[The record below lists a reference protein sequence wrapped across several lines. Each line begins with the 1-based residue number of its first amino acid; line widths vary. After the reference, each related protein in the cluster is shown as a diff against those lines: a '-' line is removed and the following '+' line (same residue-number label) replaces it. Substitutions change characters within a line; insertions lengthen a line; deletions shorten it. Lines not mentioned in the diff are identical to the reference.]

1 MRRST
6 ALMSV
11 AAVAFMASPDAAFIT
26 GQTLLV
32 DGGRV
37 MMG

>member
-1 MRRST
+1 
-6 ALMSV
+6 
-11 AAVAFMASPDAAFIT
+11 MADAALFLCSDRASFIT

-37 MMG
+37 PSPL